1 MAWWSMID
9 DDERVGIEAV
19 FNQSRYHLRVCM
31 KGLKKTT
38 KNLNKD
44 SRRPSRG
51 SKRATPEWKPG
62 VSSSVGLLYLFK
74 SHRMS
79 ETPVIR
85 AEKRIR
91 TKWEN
96 IEIKTRNRETQHY
109 HLVRP
114 STWNVSAVYIRDELS
129 MMKVALTFNGKL
141 TLKAR
146 HFEKA
151 YDSELC
157 THSILD
163 HCCQRYST
171 NGKLYSTSELT
182 WVLLPSLRICV
193 LIFIYWRYTVYWC
206 WQSCFQWI

>member
-1 MAWWSMID
+1 M
-9 DDERVGIEAV
+9 V
-19 FNQSRYHLRVCM
+19 
-31 KGLKKTT
+31 
-38 KNLNKD
+38 
-44 SRRPSRG
+44 
-51 SKRATPEWKPG
+51 
-62 VSSSVGLLYLFK
+62 
-74 SHRMS
+74 

-85 AEKRIR
+85 TEKRIR

-96 IEIKTRNRETQHY
+96 TEIKTWNRETQHC

-114 STWNVSAVYIRDELS
+114 STWNASAMYIRDELS
-129 MMKVALTFNGKL
+129 MIKVVLTFNGKL

-171 NGKLYSTSELT
+171 NGKSYSTSDLT
-182 WVLLPSLRICV
+182 
-193 LIFIYWRYTVYWC
+193 
-206 WQSCFQWI
+206 